1 MKKISQ
7 THLFV
12 LVLISVIAAPS
23 AFAGTGG
30 TELEQLR
37 VLVQELS
44 QRVRELEHKNEIEV
58 ATREIDR
65 KSEIAA
71 EAAEAKKK
79 ETPGVSASEKG
90 FGFKSADGDFEIK
103 LRGVIQADYRQFQ
116 QGLAGAGTAA
126 SLTANAN
133 DTFNMRRI
141 RPIIEGTVFGKYDF
155 KITPEFGE
163 DKVYGG
169 ATAGSGNSG
178 IVDAYIDARFTPYF
192 QVRAGKF
199 KPYVGLERLQRAA
212 DTKFVERSYVTNTI
226 LPNRDIGAS
235 IHGDVLD
242 DKLTYALG
250 MYQGVADGG
259 DNKTGAD
266 SNSAKDYA
274 ARVFATPFKG
284 GDSPLAGLG
293 LGIAV
298 TSGSQVGTA
307 ATTEL
312 SAGYKTPGQQTF
324 FKYAATA
331 IADGRR
337 VRWAPQANYYYGSL
351 GVLAEY
357 VRESQDVNLVAGAK
371 HATLKHNAWQVAT
384 TYLLTGE
391 EASFKGVRPKQ
402 VFGKGGW
409 GAWELA
415 LRFAGINL
423 DDKVYNYNGTL
434 AVFADPRYSAKSA
447 RSYTAGV
454 NWYLNSG
461 VKLVLD
467 YENTQFVGGGGGTA
481 AVPLDR
487 VDERAV
493 LARFQVAF

>member
-1 MKKISQ
+1 MQKKI
-7 THLFV
+7 
-12 LVLISVIAAPS
+12 LVLAILS
-23 AFAGTGG
+23 AFAAPAAVAGTGDA
-30 TELEQLR
+30 ELEQLR
-37 VLVQELS
+37 VM
-44 QRVRELEHKNEIEV
+44 VRELDQKIRVLERKN
-58 ATREIDR
+58 
-65 KSEIAA
+65 EIAA
-71 EAAEAKKK
+71 EAAEAKKIEAANAVVNVK
-79 ETPGVSASEKG
+79 ASEKG

-116 QGLAGAGTAA
+116 RGLSSAGAASNLAA
-126 SLTANAN
+126 GAN

-155 KITPEFGE
+155 NFTPEFGE

-169 ATAGSGNSG
+169 ATAGSGDSG
-178 IVDAYIDARFTPYF
+178 IVNAYIDARFTPYF

-199 KPYVGLERLQRAA
+199 KPYVSLERLQSAS
-212 DTKFVERSYVTNTI
+212 DIKFAERSYVANTL
-226 LPNRDIGAS
+226 LPNRDIGVS

-250 MYQGVADGG
+250 MYQGVVDGG

-266 SNSAKDYA
+266 SNSSKDYA
-274 ARVFATPFKG
+274 ARVFVMPFKDG
-284 GDSPLAGLG
+284 GSLLAGLG

-298 TSGSQVGTA
+298 TSGSQVGNATA
-307 ATTEL
+307 TEL

-337 VRWAPQANYYYGSL
+337 VRWAPQAHYYYGPL

-357 VRESQDVNLVAGAK
+357 VRESQDVNVGSHAGTQ
-371 HATLKHNAWQVAT
+371 HTTLKHDAWQIAAS
-384 TYLLTGE
+384 YLLTGE
-391 EASFKGVRPKQ
+391 EASFKGVKPRQ
-402 VFGKGGW
+402 AFGKDGW

-454 NWYLNSG
+454 NWYLNPE

-467 YENTQFVGGGGGTA
+467 YENTRFIGGGGGTT
-481 AVPLDR
+481 AVPLNRD
-487 VDERAV
+487 DEQAV

>member
-1 MKKISQ
+1 MGKIPKKNLFALAMIS
-7 THLFV
+7 
-12 LVLISVIAAPS
+12 SIAVPP
-23 AFAGTGG
+23 AFADTGG

-37 VLVQELS
+37 ALVRELD
-44 QRVRELEHKNEIEV
+44 QRVRVL
-58 ATREIDR
+58 DR
-65 KSEIAA
+65 KNEIAA
-71 EAAEAKKK
+71 EAAEVKKK
-79 ETPGVSASEKG
+79 DTSSVNVKASEKG

-103 LRGVIQADYRQFQ
+103 LRGIIQADYRQFQ
-116 QGLAGAGTAA
+116 RGLSTAGAVGN
-126 SLTANAN
+126 LTTNAN

-155 KITPEFGE
+155 NFTPEFGE

-169 ATAGSGNSG
+169 ATAGSGDSG
-178 IVDAYIDARFTPYF
+178 IVNAYVDARFTPYF

-199 KPYVGLERLQRAA
+199 KPYVGLERLQSAS
-212 DTKFVERSYVTNTI
+212 DIKFAERSYVTNTV
-226 LPNRDIGAS
+226 LPNRDIGVS

-250 MYQGVADGG
+250 MYQGVVDGG

-307 ATTEL
+307 TTTEL

-337 VRWAPQANYYYGSL
+337 VRWAPQANYYYGPF

-371 HATLKHNAWQVAT
+371 HTTLKHNTWQIAAS
-384 TYLLTGE
+384 YLLTGE
-391 EASFKGVRPKQ
+391 EASFKGVKPKQ
-402 VFGKGGW
+402 VFGKDGW

-415 LRFAGINL
+415 LRFDGINL
-423 DDKVYNYNGTL
+423 DDKVYNHNGTL

-454 NWYLNSG
+454 NWYLNPE

-467 YENTQFVGGGGGTA
+467 YENTKFVGGGGGTTA
-481 AVPLDR
+481 APLDR